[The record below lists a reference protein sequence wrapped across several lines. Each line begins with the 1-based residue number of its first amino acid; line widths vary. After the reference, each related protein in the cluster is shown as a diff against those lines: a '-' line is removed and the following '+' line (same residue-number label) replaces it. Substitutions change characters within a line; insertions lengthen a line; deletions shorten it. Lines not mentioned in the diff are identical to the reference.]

1 MMATRKIPMRT
12 CVVTREKLP
21 KKELLRIVKFE
32 GVVSVD
38 PTGKQNGKGCYIKKN
53 AETLEQAKKTKV
65 LNRVLEM
72 DIPEE
77 IYDEI
82 AKFIN

>member
-1 MMATRKIPMRT
+1 MRS

-32 GVVSVD
+32 NVVSVD
-38 PTGKQNGKGCYIKKN
+38 PTGKQNGKGCYIKKDKTVL
-53 AETLEQAKKTKV
+53 ETAKKTKV
-65 LNRVLEM
+65 LNRVLETE
-72 DIPEE
+72 IPDE

-82 AKFIN
+82 EKLID